1 MEKILVIDDDAEV
14 RENLK
19 EVLTLADFEVFCAT
33 DGDAG
38 IRLAREVEPD
48 LILCDITMPQ
58 MDGYEVLDCLQSIP
72 EISTI
77 PLIFLT
83 GNSEPEQ
90 QRQGMELGADDYII
104 KPFDISTLL
113 ASIQIRLVK
122 QNRVKQQLQK
132 ERDITK
138 QFQKLVQESRRT
150 TLDKENMLNVKDK
163 LLDKVVEN
171 LGDSVNK
178 INLACKMLGQSS
190 SLNSQEQQYLAILQE
205 ETQRQIKLIDE
216 VVELQSLLKPENVEI
231 LQRYNLLS

>member
-19 EVLTLADFEVFCAT
+19 EILTLADFEVFCSV
-33 DGDAG
+33 DGDSG

-48 LILCDITMPQ
+48 LILCDITMPH

-83 GNSEPEQ
+83 GNSEPQQ
-90 QRQGMELGADDYII
+90 QRQGMELGADDYIT

-113 ASIQIRLVK
+113 ASIQIRLLK
-122 QNRVKQQLQK
+122 QKRVKQQLQK

-150 TLDKENMLNVKDK
+150 TLDKENMLKVKDR
-163 LLDKVVEN
+163 LLDKIVES
-171 LGDSVNK
+171 LGDSVNN
-178 INLACKMLGQSS
+178 INLAGKMLGQGSG
-190 SLNSQEQQYLAILQE
+190 LNTQEKKYLAILKE

>member
-19 EVLTLADFEVFCAT
+19 EILTLADFKVFCSV
-33 DGDAG
+33 DGDSG

-48 LILCDITMPQ
+48 LILCDITMPH

-83 GNSEPEQ
+83 GNSEPQQ
-90 QRQGMELGADDYII
+90 QRQGMELGADDYIT

-113 ASIQIRLVK
+113 ASIQVRLLK
-122 QNRVKQQLQK
+122 QKRVKQQLQK

-150 TLDKENMLNVKDK
+150 TLDKENMLKVKDR
-163 LLDKVVEN
+163 LLDKIVES
-171 LGDSVNK
+171 LGDSVNN
-178 INLACKMLGQSS
+178 INLAGKMLGQGSG
-190 SLNSQEQQYLAILQE
+190 LNTQEKKYLAILKE